1 MSDRYELR
9 RLRRTTDGVT
19 GYAASVETLHAR
31 GLWPDPAGPGE
42 PPLLTSPYASRHGA
56 IADVA
61 SLGVETI
68 ATITALM
75 REAIERAQPKP
86 DTVSVVWRVEP
97 LDPRSVAIIEQVV
110 RIEPLVAITR
120 LGVGVSW
127 DHGRGADGVSIFAA
141 VVVPPIEDS
150 ANPRP

>member
-1 MSDRYELR
+1 VVDADKAHR
-9 RLRRTTDGVT
+9 RAD
-19 GYAASVETLHAR
+19 HPR
-31 GLWPDPAGPGE
+31 GG
-42 PPLLTSPYASRHGA
+42 
-56 IADVA
+56 
-61 SLGVETI
+61 
-68 ATITALM
+68 
-75 REAIERAQPKP
+75 RAQPKP